1 MIVRAAK
8 FALVL
13 LLVSIPVFAAGRHV
27 VFVDNSRADEGA
39 GTADR
44 PFRRLAS
51 AQRSSAIGD
60 VIYVAE
66 GSEPYN
72 EDIALKKGQML
83 IGAAYGLESVRVDMK
98 IELDAPIVAAV
109 QGPGPTIH
117 GTITMT
123 GDNVVAG
130 LTSVADK
137 AVGLV
142 ASNPEGALTIRN
154 VWFRPSR
161 DAFAIWLQE
170 TIGAV
175 TISGGGMIAAD
186 RGSGIALY
194 GGAGNVSVEHF
205 PISGDFGSAISLSG
219 RSAGTIKFG
228 KGSPIKIADASRDA
242 IVVSRVVGSVIFDEP
257 ISVVTHGGRG
267 LVIDSS
273 KKVVVAAG
281 SKISATNAAA
291 VNIANSTVDVQL
303 ENASAG
309 GRLAE
314 GIGINGMHG
323 RFAVNGGTIRD
334 AQAYGIRIEQS
345 DPVKIANV
353 EIVESGAVAGKLQ
366 CPQDL
371 GASVDVVCR
380 GGIFL
385 RHIRGASFE
394 NIVVDG
400 GSRNGLVAN
409 NVGDLTFRQADFR
422 RSGALLQDLSGTV
435 AFDICKFADGG
446 GVDVEQRFIPA
457 TLKFDHCQFSAPNQ
471 PQNSP
476 FLLRARTNGAAML
489 DVRMTFCEIHDNVG
503 EGIQLLAAGRSAIRL
518 TVADSVVE
526 RLGGPALNGRAERES
541 GIAVAMHGTRV
552 ATPAVRDATVQ
563 LVAVDKATLCTDLA
577 DNDLSTPPRIEA
589 PPGAASGGPCR

>member
-1 MIVRAAK
+1 MTVRAAK

-13 LLVSIPVFAAGRHV
+13 LLLSSPAFARRV
-27 VFVDNSRADEGA
+27 VFVDNSRADEGV
-39 GTADR
+39 GSYDR
-44 PFRRLAS
+44 PFRRLAT
-51 AQRSSAIGD
+51 AQAASGLGD

-66 GSEPYN
+66 GNAPYN
-72 EDIALKKGQML
+72 EDITLKKGQML
-83 IGAAYGLESVRVDMK
+83 IGAAYGLEAVRVEMK

-142 ASNPEGALTIRN
+142 ASTPDGALTIRN

-175 TISGGGMIAAD
+175 TISGGGMIAAEH
-186 RGSGIALY
+186 GSGLALF
-194 GGAGNVSVEHF
+194 GGSGNVSVEHF
-205 PISGDFGSAISLSG
+205 PISGDFGTAISLSG

-228 KGSPIKIADASRDA
+228 KGSPIKIADATRDA
-242 IVVSRVVGSVIFDEP
+242 IVVSRVVGNVVFDEP
-257 ISVVTHGGRG
+257 LSVVTHGGRG

-273 KKVVVAAG
+273 KKVTVAAG
-281 SKISATNAAA
+281 SKITSTNAAA
-291 VNIANSTVDVQL
+291 VNILNSTVDVQL

-314 GIGINGMHG
+314 GIGVNGMHG
-323 RFAVNGGTIRD
+323 RFIVNGGTIRD

-366 CPQDL
+366 CPDDL
-371 GASVDVVCR
+371 GTRVDVVCR
-380 GGIFL
+380 GGLFL
-385 RHIRGASFE
+385 RHVRGASFE

-422 RSGALLQDLSGTV
+422 RSGALLQDLSGIV
-435 AFDICKFADGG
+435 AFNICKFADGG
-446 GVDVEQRFIPA
+446 GVAVEQRFIAA
-457 TLKFDHCQFSAPNQ
+457 TLKFDHCTFSAPNQ

-476 FLLRARTNGAAML
+476 FLLRAQTNGAAVL
-489 DVRMTFCEIHDNVG
+489 DAGLTFCEIHDNVDK
-503 EGIQLLAAGRSAIRL
+503 GIVLHAADRSTIRL
-518 TVADSVVE
+518 TVADSVIE
-526 RLGGPALNGRAERES
+526 RLGGPALDGRAEKES
-541 GIAVAMHGTRV
+541 SIAVTMHGTRV
-552 ATPAVRDATVQ
+552 TTPAVRDATVQ
-563 LVAVDKATLCTDLA
+563 LVAVDKARLCTDLA
-577 DNDLSTPPRIEA
+577 GNDLSTPPRIEA
-589 PPGAASGGPCR
+589 PSGNASGGPCR